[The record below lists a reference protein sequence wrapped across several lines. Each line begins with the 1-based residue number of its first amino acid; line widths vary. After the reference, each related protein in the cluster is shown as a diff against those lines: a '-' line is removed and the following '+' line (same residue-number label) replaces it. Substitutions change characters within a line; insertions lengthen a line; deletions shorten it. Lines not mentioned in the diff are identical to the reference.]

1 MIRCS
6 LHYQEEKNRGI
17 LWNLKMSCVLFVVLY
32 RVMILCAASLLFFL
46 EICAA
51 SPLLLLFLFEKYVL
65 HLYWRE
71 KRMPNRPHP
80 AGLYFQP
87 KDTVTAHGP
96 SDDGDWERATYKK
109 KREEEKLNRSSGGR
123 KPRRGCRKTRTPL
136 QSCPGGIHR
145 SEFLSGK

>member
-51 SPLLLLFLFEKYVL
+51 SPPLLLLFEKYVL

-109 KREEEKLNRSSGGR
+109 REEEKLNRSSGGR